1 MGWLEDVE
9 ARAKRK
15 NKVLF
20 MPGDSL
26 FDELTMLAEQASR
39 RALVLWALPLAG
51 EAVLRLEELLPEEP
65 RPREALRLARLWARG
80 EVKMPI
86 AKRAILDCHAV
97 AKESVSPEAAALCH
111 AVGQA
116 CAVVH
121 ARGHALG
128 FAFYELTAIARRYG
142 VENCAARVQGRV
154 QEYIS
159 RLLQAQSD
167 APQAPGPWA
176 RFLEE

>member
-1 MGWLEDVE
+1 MSWLEDVQ

-26 FDELTMLAEQASR
+26 FDGLAMLAEQASR
-39 RALVLWALPLAG
+39 LALVLWALSLAG

-128 FAFYELTAIARRYG
+128 FAFTRARAGIYSPAFTG
-142 VENCAARVQGRV
+142 AVGCAA
-154 QEYIS
+154 
-159 RLLQAQSD
+159 
-167 APQAPGPWA
+167 GPWPMGKVFGRIA
-176 RFLEE
+176 SGPDVMSGPPRLSKP

>member
-1 MGWLEDVE
+1 MDWLEEVRS
-9 ARAKRK
+9 RAKRK

-20 MPGDSL
+20 MPGDGL
-26 FDELTMLAEQASR
+26 FDGLAMLAEQASR
-39 RALVLWALPLAG
+39 RALVLWALPLAE
-51 EAVLRLEELLPEEP
+51 EAVLRLEELLPEET
-65 RPREALRLARLWARG
+65 RPGEALRLARLWARG
-80 EVKMPI
+80 EVKMPV

-97 AKESVSPEAAALCH
+97 AKEDVSPEAAALCH

-128 FAFYELTAIARRYG
+128 FAVYELTAIARQCG
-142 VENCAARVQGRV
+142 VETCAARVRERV

-159 RLLQAQSD
+159 RLLRAQAD
-167 APQAPGPWA
+167 APHAAGPWA
-176 RFLEE
+176 KFLEE